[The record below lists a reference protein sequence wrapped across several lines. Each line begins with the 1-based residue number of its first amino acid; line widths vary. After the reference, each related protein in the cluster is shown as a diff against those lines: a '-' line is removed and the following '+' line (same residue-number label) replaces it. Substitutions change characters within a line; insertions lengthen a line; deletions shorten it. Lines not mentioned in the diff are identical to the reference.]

1 MAASRVLGKLHVHK
15 VDDTI
20 PRSLEVRGAQYQ
32 AQSIYVL
39 AHLTVYLPRLILFLQ
54 QSYY

>member
-1 MAASRVLGKLHVHK
+1 MVASRVLGKLHVHK
-15 VDDTI
+15 VDHTM

-39 AHLTVYLPRLILFLQ
+39 AHLAVYLRRFIFFLQ

>member
-1 MAASRVLGKLHVHK
+1 MVALHVLGKFHVHK
-15 VDDTI
+15 VDHTM

-32 AQSIYVL
+32 AQIIYVL
-39 AHLTVYLPRLILFLQ
+39 APLAVYLHRLILSLK